1 VGALVGEDWP
11 RRGGAGWQVDLLHR
25 AFGWSVVLVGGGK
38 CCGTLLSQHT
48 TILSSTSS
56 TKGTSDNGQNW
67 VRQPCPQ
74 PGKPR
79 SLPVLLID
87 RRPSTWREL
96 GPALNRPPPLFC
108 SSVKSLWH
116 IRIDLLF
123 AQWSLGLERNKAS
136 TTWQVFKLQ
145 LSGLCSC
152 PTTCFFGCEQ

>member
-1 VGALVGEDWP
+1 MELASWRGKVERRERVGGCCRDGELRKELWELWWVRIGRGEEERVGRWICFT
-11 RRGGAGWQVDLLHR
+11 GLL
-25 AFGWSVVLVGGGK
+25 GWSVVVLVGGGK

-48 TILSSTSS
+48 TILTSTSS

-96 GPALNRPPPLFC
+96 GPALNRPPYSAP
-108 SSVKSLWH
+108 
-116 IRIDLLF
+116 
-123 AQWSLGLERNKAS
+123 
-136 TTWQVFKLQ
+136 
-145 LSGLCSC
+145 
-152 PTTCFFGCEQ
+152 P